1 VSSAGR
7 TGGSKLFRK
16 RVTLTGD
23 LSNSIGRAYEQLDR
37 VSLLKLL
44 MSLMVLTLPSLG
56 KQNEVAHAQYAAQ
69 MRQSRTDPVATAHTM
84 LSAFCLDQL
93 LTSESGLSLYLAI
106 WSRLRTDCSDI
117 LYWIKN
123 PSEQYSQ
130 NVPPVILSYLEDG
143 STLYASLATALD
155 VFAAGVDPSLYAS
168 ERQERRY

>member
-1 VSSAGR
+1 
-7 TGGSKLFRK
+7 
-16 RVTLTGD
+16 
-23 LSNSIGRAYEQLDR
+23 
-37 VSLLKLL
+37 
-44 MSLMVLTLPSLG
+44 MVLTLPLNIFLG

-123 PSEQYSQ
+123 PSGQS
-130 NVPPVILSYLEDG
+130 VS
-143 STLYASLATALD
+143 ASS
-155 VFAAGVDPSLYAS
+155 VFF
-168 ERQERRY
+168 